1 MVGYQRMASDPGAIS
16 VRALEKM
23 IGMGMIG
30 QARHRATAA
39 GMSAEAIDAIIAS
52 SDSFV
57 SSSSPSATTAT
68 TNNQTFHHKAAYM
81 DILIVAPRFRGPGLG
96 KALARVGTAHV
107 VRVGC
112 DWVVGMASTRT
123 FLPFYKSLGAVT
135 RRAGTGIC
143 RRDVPRLKVGSNV
156 RDLAS
161 RHFKIAILSEM

>member
-81 DILIVAPRFRGPGLG
+81 GILIVAPRFRGPGL
-96 KALARVGTAHV
+96 GTAHV